1 MEKQRRILITGASSG
16 IGKGLAEYFA
26 GKGDYLYLGGL
37 EEEKQMRTFI
47 RALKNKGAVDVV
59 YDNSNISDGLL
70 ARSMVQM
77 AAIKM
82 GGIDVLINN
91 AGIQHVSPIEEFSI
105 EMWQS
110 VMQVNLFASF
120 HTIAAA
126 IPHMLARKF
135 GRIINIASV
144 HGLVA
149 SKNKSAYVASKHGLV
164 GLTKV
169 VALEQAEG
177 PITCNAICPG
187 WVKTQLVE
195 EQIKHR
201 AEQKNISIHE
211 EEHHLLSEK
220 QPNERFVSISE
231 IAEMAGFLCGDGAAN
246 ITGSSFVMDGG
257 WTAQ

>member
-135 GRIINIASV
+135 GRIIN
-144 HGLVA
+144 
-149 SKNKSAYVASKHGLV
+149 
-164 GLTKV
+164 
-169 VALEQAEG
+169 
-177 PITCNAICPG
+177 
-187 WVKTQLVE
+187 
-195 EQIKHR
+195 
-201 AEQKNISIHE
+201 
-211 EEHHLLSEK
+211 
-220 QPNERFVSISE
+220 
-231 IAEMAGFLCGDGAAN
+231 
-246 ITGSSFVMDGG
+246 
-257 WTAQ
+257 